1 MKAASASSKTRT
13 TDLSKTAGL
22 KSADDKALRSRVK
35 LFGNILGRILHAHAG
50 KQVFDA
56 VETLRRGHIS
66 LRKTEN
72 SRKRQALA
80 KLIESLDA
88 KTLEH
93 VVRAFS
99 IYFSLVNIAEEA
111 WQHKQ
116 RRRIA
121 GRNGPSWKG
130 SFNTTLRELHKQN
143 INAVQV
149 QRLLDNL
156 AYIPVFT
163 AHPTEAKRRSVME
176 ALRRIF
182 VISEEL
188 DAGRPTQFQKDEI
201 IERLERH
208 IQILYKTNEMRIQK
222 PEVVD
227 EVKQGLY
234 YFRECLFQAVPDTYR
249 NLEKAITRTYGA
261 DNADHGIKVPS
272 FIQFGSWIGGDRD
285 GNPFVKPGTT
295 ITALRLHAVEVV
307 REYYRRVEALLR
319 VLTHSTE
326 FCQPSD
332 AMLLSLERDEKEL
345 AQLFAEHPERFRQ
358 EPYRRKLFIMAE
370 RLRNNLACFNA
381 RLEEQEQERGCGYAN
396 EQGLLQDL
404 YLIRDS
410 LISHDDAIVAAGDLE
425 DLIRLVE
432 TFGFYLSHLDV
443 RQESTIHSET
453 VAEIIAQIDNCDY
466 AALDENARLDYL
478 SNKLASE
485 TVPPIDRSQLSER
498 ARETLELPEVMAA
511 MREEISPDAFGAYV
525 ISMTH
530 EASHVME
537 VMFLAWLAGLAGYR
551 DNEWFC
557 HIRVSPLFETIDDLA
572 HIEPVMSRLLDNP
585 TYAALLKASGNTQE
599 VMLGY
604 SDSCKDGGIL
614 ASAWNLYQA
623 QQQITALTQAR
634 GVKLRMFHGRGG
646 TVGRGGGPT
655 HDAILSQPAGT
666 VHGEIKFTEQGEV
679 LSYKYSNTETA
690 SYELGMGI
698 TGLLKASCNLISKP
712 KPDNQEHLDVMARLA
727 ASGEAQYRELT
738 DNTPGFLDYF
748 YEATPVSEI
757 GLLNI
762 GSRPSHRKK
771 TDRSKTSVRAIGWV
785 FGWAQSRHT
794 MPAWYGIGTA
804 LETWVKS
811 DPENLE
817 KLHEMYQAWP
827 FFRALLSNTQMALFK
842 ADMRIAKAYASLC
855 LDQKSAKNVYN
866 MINREYERTRS
877 RTLEVAEQNEL
888 MADTPHLALSLTR
901 RNPYLDPLNQ
911 IQLTLLKRFR
921 DESLDEES
929 RNLWL
934 TPLLRSIN
942 AIAAGMRN
950 TG

>member
-1 MKAASASSKTRT
+1 MMKSASS
-13 TDLSKTAGL
+13 TAL
-22 KSADDKALRSRVK
+22 KNRAKSADDKALRSRVK

-66 LRKTEN
+66 LRKTDN
-72 SRKRQALA
+72 ARKRQNLA

-88 KTLEH
+88 NSLEH
-93 VVRAFS
+93 VVRAYS

-121 GRNGPSWKG
+121 GRNGPSWRG
-130 SFNTTLRELHKQN
+130 SFNTTLRELHKQK
-143 INAVQV
+143 INAVQI

-188 DAGRPTQFQKDEI
+188 DAGRLTQFQKDEI
-201 IERLERH
+201 TERLERH
-208 IQILYKTNEMRIQK
+208 IQILYKTNEVRTHK
-222 PEVVD
+222 PDVVD

-261 DNADHGIKVPS
+261 DDPDHGIQVPS

-285 GNPFVKPGTT
+285 GNPFVKPETT
-295 ITALRLHAVEVV
+295 ITALRMQAVEVV

-332 AMLLSLERDEKEL
+332 ALSLSLQRDEKDFPD
-345 AQLFAEHPERFRQ
+345 LFAENPERFRQ
-358 EPYRRKLFIMAE
+358 EPYRRKLFIMSQ
-370 RLRNNLACFNA
+370 RLRDNLNCFNA
-381 RLEEQEQERGCGYAN
+381 RLEQREAKPTCAYAN

-410 LISHDDAIVAAGDLE
+410 LISHDDAVVAAGDLQ

-443 RQESTIHSET
+443 RQESTVHSET
-453 VAEIIAQIDNCDY
+453 VAEIIAQIDDNCDY
-466 AALDENARLDYL
+466 AALDEEARLTYL

-485 TVPPIDRSQLSER
+485 NIPAIDCSRLSER
-498 ARETLELPEVMAA
+498 AAETLQLLHVMAE

-537 VMFLAWLAGLAGYR
+537 VMFLAWLAGLAGIR

-557 HIRVSPLFETIDDLA
+557 HLQISPLFETIDDLA
-572 HIEPVMSRLLDNP
+572 HIEPVMSRLLDND

-690 SYELGMGI
+690 TYELGMGI
-698 TGLLKASCNLISKP
+698 TGLLKASCNLINKP
-712 KPDNQEHLDVMARLA
+712 EPDNQEHLDIMAELA
-727 ASGEAQYRELT
+727 ATGEAQYRELT
-738 DNTPGFLDYF
+738 DHTEGFLDYF

-757 GLLNI
+757 ALMNI

-771 TDRSKTSVRAIGWV
+771 QDRSKTSVRAIGWV

-804 LETWVKS
+804 LESWAKNNAS
-811 DPENLE
+811 DIS
-817 KLHEMYQAWP
+817 KLQDMYQHWP

-842 ADMRIAKAYASLC
+842 ADMRIAKAYESLC
-855 LDQKSAKNVYN
+855 LDQKTARNVYAL
-866 MINREYERTRS
+866 INKEYERTRN
-877 RTLEVAEQNEL
+877 RTLKVAGLDEL
-888 MADTPHLALSLTR
+888 MGDTPDLALSLTR

-911 IQLTLLKRFR
+911 IQLMLLKRYR
-921 DESLDEES
+921 DESLDEET
-929 RNLWL
+929 RQIWL
-934 TPLLRSIN
+934 KPLLRSIN